1 MFLKE
6 RYKHKLKKILND
18 GRKFRNRTDF
28 GLEDKICSLLQIY
41 YIKCGAWFGG
51 AKLNSWI
58 CRRLMD
64 KNEEMINNIRDIFIE
79 INKGI
84 VSDENINIHC
94 DKHKQILTEI
104 DNA

>member
-1 MFLKE
+1 MVFLKE

-51 AKLNSWI
+51 AKLNS
-58 CRRLMD
+58 
-64 KNEEMINNIRDIFIE
+64 
-79 INKGI
+79 
-84 VSDENINIHC
+84 
-94 DKHKQILTEI
+94 
-104 DNA
+104 